1 MIQDRFY
8 VPARDEILFHYCD
21 EPSFRGI
28 IGARTIWAS
37 AFYTLNDPA
46 ERKWGHEV
54 FVQSCQRLKAIV
66 KNDYLEVV
74 ADIVNQA
81 NSSSILMVSS
91 FSLHSDHWNQW
102 QRYAASGQGFAIGF
116 AADALRMPA
125 KPLRILYDPELQ
137 IKELTGNLRHIYEHQ
152 RMLGFPYE
160 DEFKAH
166 CFHLG
171 LDLCAYKD
179 PTFQEEKEVRYAHIA
194 GLAPGEKQKVIPLGA
209 LDQDGNR
216 LSEPCE
222 TLYRMRGDV
231 KVPYVALD
239 WSDKGRVEPVRTV
252 TVGPNNAESEA
263 NIRAYLDSRGLT
275 ATRLTRSLVRAP

>member
-1 MIQDRFY
+1 MIQDRLY
-8 VPARDEILFHYCD
+8 VPARDEILYHYCD

-28 IGARTIWAS
+28 IESRTIWAS
-37 AFYTLNDPA
+37 AFDALNDPL

-54 FVQSCQRLKAIV
+54 FVESCRRLKAIV
-66 KNDYLEVV
+66 DNDYLEVV
-74 ADIVNQA
+74 TDIVNRA
-81 NSSSILMVSS
+81 YSSSILMVSS
-91 FSLHSDHWNQW
+91 FSLHPDYWKQW

-116 AADALRMPA
+116 SANALRMPA

-152 RMLGFPYE
+152 RTLGFPYE
-160 DEFKAH
+160 DEFQAH

-179 PTFQEEKEVRYAHIA
+179 PAFQGEKEVRYAHIA
-194 GLAPGEKQKVIPLGA
+194 GLAPGEEQQIIPLGA
-209 LDQDGNR
+209 RGPDGNR

-222 TLYRMRGDV
+222 TLYRTRGTV

-239 WSDKGRVEPVRTV
+239 SSDKGRAEPVTIV
-252 TVGPNNAESEA
+252 TVGPNNGESEES
-263 NIRAYLDSRGLT
+263 IRAYLDSLGLT
-275 ATRLTRSLVRAP
+275 ATRLTRSTGRAV